1 MISYYK
7 FAMKVFGLDFTS
19 SPSPKKPLVC
29 AHGYGRSKSELMVS
43 KLERFTNFEEFEEFL
58 SRSGPWIAGFDFP
71 FGLPVT
77 YLRDNNF
84 PLEWNDYVGSVAKFT
99 KKELEQKVLDY
110 KSSQPKGLKDLP
122 RITDSIHQAQSPLKT
137 VNPPLIKMF
146 YEGATRLAKSGISV
160 IPFNHP
166 KDNRVA
172 FETYPALLSR
182 LFADSYK
189 SDSSTQNKEQFQ
201 AGRTS
206 ILNGI
211 LSDYLLKNLG
221 FSLEIDEDVKKQL
234 LEDNSGDSLD
244 SVLCCIQAYWSFLQ
258 GWPHFGINSKNH
270 FTIKSEGWIVSP
282 HLPPPEIIPDG
293 SDGLRKNSLK
303 TELSETHDALDNLRN
318 ELKRFSDIGRALS
331 RESNI
336 EILLEMI
343 IDRARDLTKS
353 DGGTLYILENKTLT
367 FKIVQNESL
376 NIRMGGSSNVKIT
389 FPPVELNK
397 SNVSAYVALTGELV
411 NIPDVYN
418 FKPFDF
424 TGPRKF
430 DKQTG
435 YRTKSMLVVP
445 MKNHQNEVVGVLQL
459 INAKRAKLA
468 KEVTPFLPEYVSLV
482 ESLASQ
488 AAVAITNVQLIS
500 EAQKMA
506 SMLRESEARTKAIM
520 DDAPDGILVLD
531 ELETIISFNRAA
543 EKIFG
548 YHPSEVEGD
557 KFNKLFPE
565 NYTLSSQ
572 TALKQ
577 FLDSTSGSEAGLLSE
592 AIGQR
597 KNGAVFPLDVSVSE
611 VTVGK
616 SKLFSVILRDI
627 SKQKKVEKEK
637 LLYSRAFESTADAVV
652 ITDSKGIIQSVN
664 PAFTTIT
671 GFNSS
676 EVMGQTNQILKSGSH
691 PPEFYKEMWDVINEG
706 KVWIGN
712 LENKKK
718 DGSNYFAAL
727 TISPILNIKG
737 ENEGF
742 IGVHRDVTAEKE
754 AEKKTQE
761 ANRHLAHAR
770 DEALEASKV
779 KSRFLAN
786 MSHELRTPM
795 NAIIGYSEILLE
807 ELEDLDE
814 QELVGD
820 VKKIHGAGKQ
830 LLGLIQDILD
840 LSKIEAGK
848 MEVHL
853 ETFTVSDL
861 LKEVEDIIQPLASKN
876 KNELKITV
884 TKDPGSMF
892 ADSGRIRQTLLNLLS
907 NACKFTENGVIDLI
921 VNRTKRD
928 LDTMDWLSFQVK
940 DTGMGMDGEQLK
952 KLFDEF
958 TQAHSTRKFG
968 GTGLGLAISRRFC
981 RMMGG
986 DISVKSVLGVGS
998 TFTIRLPEKV
1008 ASQEEKTRRRAQDD
1022 SKKGN

>member
-1 MISYYK
+1 
-7 FAMKVFGLDFTS
+7 MKVFGLDFTS
-19 SPSPKKPLVC
+19 APTEKKPLVC
-29 AHGYGRSKSELMVS
+29 AHGYGRSKSELSIS
-43 KLERFTNFEEFEEFL
+43 KLESWTDFVGFEEFL
-58 SRSGPWIAGFDFP
+58 SRNGPWIAGFDFP
-71 FGLPVT
+71 FGLPISF
-77 YLRDNNF
+77 LKDNDL
-84 PLEWNDYVGSVAKFT
+84 PLDWNNYVSSLGRLS
-99 KKELEQKVLDY
+99 KKELEQKVQDF
-110 KSSQPKGLKDLP
+110 KSAQPKGLKELP

-146 YEGATRLAKSGISV
+146 YEGAKRLANSGVST
-160 IPFNHP
+160 IPFHHP
-166 KDNRVA
+166 KDNRIA

-182 LFADSYK
+182 LFTGSYK
-189 SDSSTQNKEQFQ
+189 SDSSSSKNEEL
-201 AGRTS
+201 ATS
-206 ILNGI
+206 RQKILDGI
-211 LSDYLLKNLG
+211 LSDYLIKNLG
-221 FSLEIDEDVKKQL
+221 FSLDIDNDIKQEL
-234 LEDNSGDSLD
+234 IQDNSGDSLD

-282 HLPPPEIIPDG
+282 HLPPPDISHDQSE
-293 SDGLRKNSLK
+293 SLKKNTLK
-303 TELSETHDALDNLRN
+303 TELSETHDTLENLRS

-331 RESNI
+331 RESDI

-353 DGGTLYILENKTLT
+353 DGGTLYILENKVLN

-376 NIRMGGSSNVKIT
+376 NIRMGGSSNVQIT

-459 INAKRAKLA
+459 INAKRSKSD
-468 KEVTPFLPEYVSLV
+468 KEITAFLPEYVSLV

-488 AAVAITNVQLIS
+488 AAIAITNVHLIS

-506 SMLRESEARTKAIM
+506 SMLKESEARTKAIM
-520 DDAPDGILVLD
+520 DDAPDGIVVLD
-531 ELETIISFNRAA
+531 EFETIVSFNRAA
-543 EKIFG
+543 ERIFG
-548 YHPSEVEGD
+548 YKPEEVEGN
-557 KFNKLFPE
+557 KFQMLFPE
-565 NYTLSSQ
+565 KNIPDSE
-572 TALKQ
+572 TALKH
-577 FLDSTSGSEAGLLSE
+577 FLESSTDSGESLLNEAT
-592 AIGQR
+592 GQR
-597 KNGAVFPLDVSVSE
+597 KNDEVFPLDISVSE
-611 VTVGK
+611 VTVGN
-616 SKLFSVILRDI
+616 SKLYTVILRDV
-627 SKQKKVEKEK
+627 SVQKK
-637 LLYSRAFESTADAVV
+637 
-652 ITDSKGIIQSVN
+652 
-664 PAFTTIT
+664 
-671 GFNSS
+671 
-676 EVMGQTNQILKSGSH
+676 
-691 PPEFYKEMWDVINEG
+691 
-706 KVWIGN
+706 
-712 LENKKK
+712 
-718 DGSNYFAAL
+718 
-727 TISPILNIKG
+727 
-737 ENEGF
+737 
-742 IGVHRDVTAEKE
+742 AEKE
-754 AEKKTQE
+754 MQD
-761 ANRHLAHAR
+761 ANRQLAHAR

-807 ELEDLDE
+807 ELEDMKE
-814 QELVGD
+814 KELVSD
-820 VKKIHGAGKQ
+820 VQKIHGAGKQ

-853 ETFTVSDL
+853 ETFIITDL
-861 LKEVEDIIQPLASKN
+861 LKEVEDIIQPLAQKN
-876 KNELKITV
+876 NNELKLTV
-884 TKDPGSMF
+884 SKDPGSMF

-907 NACKFTENGVIDLI
+907 NACKFTEKGVIDLI

-928 LDTMDWLSFQVK
+928 SDTMDWLSFQVK
-940 DTGMGMDGEQLK
+940 DTGIGMDGEQIK

-958 TQAHSTRKFG
+958 TQAHSARKFG

-1008 ASQEEKTRRRAQDD
+1008 ASAEEKTRRRAQDD
-1022 SKKGN
+1022 AKKSG

>member
-1 MISYYK
+1 
-7 FAMKVFGLDFTS
+7 MKVFGLDFTS
-19 SPSPKKPLVC
+19 APSEKKPLVC
-29 AHGYGRSKSELMVS
+29 VHGYGRSKSELEIS
-43 KLERFTNFEEFEEFL
+43 KLETWTDFEGFEEFL
-58 SRSGPWIAGFDFP
+58 SRNGPWIAGFDFP
-71 FGLPVT
+71 FGLPISF
-77 YLRDNNF
+77 LKDNNL
-84 PLEWNDYVGSVAKFT
+84 PLDWNNYVSSLARFS
-99 KKELEQKVLDY
+99 KKEIEQQVQEFKN
-110 KSSQPKGLKDLP
+110 KQPKGLKDLP

-146 YEGATRLAKSGISV
+146 YEGAKRLANAGVSV
-160 IPFNHP
+160 IPFHHP
-166 KDNRVA
+166 KDNRIA

-182 LFADSYK
+182 LFTGTYK
-189 SDSSTQNKEQFQ
+189 SDSTSSNIEQLKESRQK
-201 AGRTS
+201 
-206 ILNGI
+206 ILDGV

-221 FSLEIDEDVKKQL
+221 FSLKIEEEIKKQII
-234 LEDNSGDSLD
+234 EDNTGDSLD

-258 GWPHFGINSKNH
+258 GWPNFGINSKNH
-270 FTIKSEGWIVSP
+270 FAVKSEGWIVSP
-282 HLPPPEIIPDG
+282 HLPPPDIAHDQ
-293 SDGLRKNSLK
+293 SDAFRKNTLK
-303 TELSETHDALDNLRN
+303 TELSETHDTLENLRN

-331 RESNI
+331 RESDI

-343 IDRARDLTKS
+343 IDRARDITKS
-353 DGGTLYILENKTLT
+353 DGGTLYILENKTLN

-376 NIRMGGSSNVKIT
+376 NIRMGGSSKVQIT

-459 INAKRAKLA
+459 INAKRLKAD
-468 KEVTPFLPEYVSLV
+468 KEIIPFLPEYVSLV

-488 AAVAITNVQLIS
+488 AAIAITNVHLIS

-506 SMLRESEARTKAIM
+506 SMLKESEARTKAIM
-520 DDAPDGILVLD
+520 DDAPDGIVVLD
-531 ELETIISFNRAA
+531 ELETIVSFNGAA
-543 EKIFG
+543 ERIFG
-548 YHPSEVEGD
+548 YSQDEVEGN
-557 KFNKLFPE
+557 KFQMLFPE
-565 NYTLSSQ
+565 KTITDSE
-572 TALKQ
+572 TALQ
-577 FLDSTSGSEAGLLSE
+577 HFLESSTASGESLLNEAT
-592 AIGQR
+592 GQR
-597 KNGAVFPLDVSVSE
+597 KNDEVFPLDISVSE
-611 VTVGK
+611 VKVGN
-616 SKLFSVILRDI
+616 SKLYTVILRDV
-627 SKQKKVEKEK
+627 SVQKK
-637 LLYSRAFESTADAVV
+637 
-652 ITDSKGIIQSVN
+652 
-664 PAFTTIT
+664 
-671 GFNSS
+671 
-676 EVMGQTNQILKSGSH
+676 
-691 PPEFYKEMWDVINEG
+691 
-706 KVWIGN
+706 
-712 LENKKK
+712 
-718 DGSNYFAAL
+718 
-727 TISPILNIKG
+727 
-737 ENEGF
+737 
-742 IGVHRDVTAEKE
+742 AEKE
-754 AEKKTQE
+754 MQD
-761 ANRHLAHAR
+761 ANRQLAVAR

-807 ELEDLDE
+807 ELEDME
-814 QELVGD
+814 EEELAGD

-853 ETFTVSDL
+853 ETFVVTDL
-861 LKEVEDIIQPLASKN
+861 LKEVEDIIQPLAQKN
-876 KNELKITV
+876 NNQLKLTITKN
-884 TKDPGSMF
+884 PGSMF

-921 VNRTKRD
+921 INRTKRD
-928 LDTMDWLSFQVK
+928 TDTMDWLSFQVK
-940 DTGMGMDGEQLK
+940 DTGIGMDGEQIK

-958 TQAHSTRKFG
+958 TQAHSARKFG

-998 TFTIRLPEKV
+998 TFTIRLPGKV
-1008 ASQEEKTRRRAQDD
+1008 ASAEEKTRRRAQDD
-1022 SKKGN
+1022 SKKIG